1 MQQSV
6 LTWSTYQIYDSEI
19 YNEHRDKKTYTT
31 MIPVNDVNRV
41 MAKSPY
47 GTLFFIKTSHLTD
60 QAHQA
65 RSRLIENKSSS
76 LVHQSRVR
84 RQVI

>member
-31 MIPVNDVNRV
+31 MIPVNDVIRV
-41 MAKSPY
+41 MAKSSY

-60 QAHQA
+60 QA
-65 RSRLIENKSSS
+65 RSRLIKKKSSS

-84 RQVI
+84 GQVI